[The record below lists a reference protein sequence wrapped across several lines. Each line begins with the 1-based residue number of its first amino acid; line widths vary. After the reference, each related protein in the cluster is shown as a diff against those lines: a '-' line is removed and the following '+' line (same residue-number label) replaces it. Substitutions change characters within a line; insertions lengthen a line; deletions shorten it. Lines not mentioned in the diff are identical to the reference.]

1 MFNEKLQ
8 EDLSFQEFALRNMD
22 SSPRTLAR
30 PHVRPKIP
38 RSSRV
43 GILGQPGSIQMD
55 AGGEWKNLAL
65 SGSFKFQA
73 AGARHWVLDRR
84 N

>member
-1 MFNEKLQ
+1 M
-8 EDLSFQEFALRNMD
+8 DLSVLGDAIALRKMD
-22 SSPRTLAR
+22 FPPRTLAR
-30 PHVRPKIP
+30 PHVRPKIL

-55 AGGEWKNLAL
+55 AGGEWENLAL

-73 AGARHWVLDRR
+73 AWFGAW